1 MQTVISSLP
10 TPPSRDNAT
19 TFATDAETF
28 LNALPS
34 FRTELNS
41 FGDELNNLTLKTP
54 ARLATTANLASLSGA
69 LSIDGFT
76 TATGDRILV
85 KNQTTTSQNGVY
97 VAASGAWTR
106 ATDFNTS
113 AKAAVATVPILQGTT
128 NGGKVF
134 FNTFKTTDT
143 LDTTAMTWIDLPTA
157 AALSGLSAAV
167 TTFLTTPSS
176 ANLAA
181 AVTNETGTAGSLV
194 FSVSPAFT
202 GTATFAAFTTSGNV
216 SIGGTFGVTGAATFS
231 NTVNGLTLGR
241 GTGSSNTDSI
251 AIGSTALDSQTSGD
265 KNICIGFAA
274 GTEITSGTEII
285 AIGHNSGKTI
295 QSGRG
300 IYIGTDTQASASGA
314 DKELVFGYGLTGK
327 GSNTVFIGGSSG
339 TFNERN
345 ASSWNTSSDQRIK
358 RDIQDATG
366 GLSVIEQIKVR
377 NFRYK
382 TQSEMPIASDGN
394 PMAVGLDPQ
403 PTQIGFIAQEL
414 QQVLP
419 QTVTTQANGVLS
431 VNLDPLHYH
440 LILAVQQLTK
450 RIEVLESK

>member
-1 MQTVISSLP
+1 MPTAISSLP
-10 TPPSRDNAT
+10 TPPSRDNAS
-19 TFATDAETF
+19 TFAADADAF
-28 LNALPS
+28 LNALPT
-34 FRTELNS
+34 FRTQLNL
-41 FGDELNNLTLKTP
+41 FGDELNSITLKTP

-76 TATGDRILV
+76 TTIGDRILV
-85 KNQTTTSQNGVY
+85 KNQTTASQNGVY

-106 ATDFNTS
+106 ATDFDTS
-113 AKAAVATVPILQGTT
+113 AKAAVANVQVLQGTT

-134 FNTFKTTDT
+134 FNTFKSTDT
-143 LDTTAMTWIDLPTA
+143 LGTTAMTWIDFPSA
-157 AALSGLSAAV
+157 AALSGLNAAV
-167 TTFLTTPSS
+167 LTFLTTPSS

-181 AVTNETGTAGSLV
+181 AVTNETGTGILV
-194 FSVSPAFT
+194 FNQSPTFT
-202 GTATFAAFTTSGNV
+202 GT
-216 SIGGTFGVTGAATFS
+216 VTAENIAS
-231 NTVNGLTLGR
+231 PINNLVLSRGLN
-241 GTGSSNTDSI
+241 SPTDSI
-251 AIGSTALDSQTSGD
+251 AIGVDALKTQNGGS
-265 KNICIGFAA
+265 KNICIGQQA
-274 GTEITSGTEII
+274 GENINTGGENI
-285 AIGHNSGKTI
+285 AIGHTAGKNL
-295 QSGRG
+295 QSGTRN
-300 IYIGTDTQASASGA
+300 IYIGVDNGASSSGVNN
-314 DKELVFGYGLTGK
+314 ELVFGYGLTGK

-345 ASSWNTSSDQRIK
+345 ASTWSTTSDQRIK

-382 TQSEMPIASDGN
+382 TQSEMPVASDGN

-403 PTQIGFIAQEL
+403 PQQIGFIAQEL

-419 QTVTTQANGVLS
+419 QAVVAQANGVLS

-450 RIEVLESK
+450 RIEALEAK